1 MTDQTTDTLL
11 KCSARLFAERGFA
24 GTSMR
29 QIAREAGITQ
39 AAIYHHFANKQAL
52 YVAAV
57 SHLHRDKIGGVQE
70 IRESTAAP
78 AQKLTQFILLM
89 LQQLDADPDFRHIF
103 FRELIEGDEARLQD
117 LAANVFP
124 EIAQMVESLMQELA
138 PHLDSHLT
146 MLSISGLI
154 LLHLEA
160 RPLSLLLTGGA
171 EDKTRLPIL
180 AEHITTLLL
189 NGVRT
194 A

>member
-1 MTDQTTDTLL
+1 MTDQTTDKLL
-11 KCSARLFAERGFA
+11 NCSARLFAERGFA

-29 QIAREAGITQ
+29 QIARETGVTQ
-39 AAIYHHFANKQAL
+39 AAIYHHFANKLAL

-57 SHLHRDKIGGVQE
+57 SHLHRDKFAGVLE
-70 IRESTAAP
+70 IRDSDAP
-78 AQKLTQFILLM
+78 PAHTLALFITLI

-103 FRELIEGDEARLQD
+103 FRELIEGDEARLRD
-117 LAANVFP
+117 LAENVFP
-124 EIAQMVESLMQELA
+124 ESARLVESLMHELA

-146 MLSISGLI
+146 MLSIAGLI

-171 EDKTRLPIL
+171 KDKTRLPVL
-180 AEHITTLLL
+180 AQHITTLLL

-194 A
+194 T